1 MYINAKK
8 HLLSKAIMKV
18 AFIKVIAAFL
28 EAVLRILVKRR
39 SWAPDMMDIFL
50 WHTQVALSAIQIF
63 VVALIF
69 WGAHRKLKHYM
80 SLVPEE
86 DRRQME
92 FLQEE
97 AIGKNVS
104 SLSIASIN
112 RLLQLWTVIF
122 VGAELVYS
130 FISIMYRRFIGLLM
144 DALSSGE
151 GMTDGTFVII
161 YNMTHGFKYIE
172 IMAAILLGVV
182 MTGIFLNDRFLKF
195 MSLVILVIFLV
206 SFGFIEMQTVSFMGR
221 EIGVVWTSIICHA
234 TETGGLFLLA
244 CYLAIRYKGL

>member
-28 EAVLRILVKRR
+28 EAGLRILVKRR

-92 FLQEE
+92 FLQLL
-97 AIGKNVS
+97 KNF
-104 SLSIASIN
+104 I
-112 RLLQLWTVIF
+112 QLIHF
-122 VGAELVYS
+122 QQQ
-130 FISIMYRRFIGLLM
+130 
-144 DALSSGE
+144 
-151 GMTDGTFVII
+151 
-161 YNMTHGFKYIE
+161 N
-172 IMAAILLGVV
+172 
-182 MTGIFLNDRFLKF
+182 KF
-195 MSLVILVIFLV
+195 
-206 SFGFIEMQTVSFMGR
+206 
-221 EIGVVWTSIICHA
+221 
-234 TETGGLFLLA
+234 
-244 CYLAIRYKGL
+244 